1 METFGKAYVIDHCVG
16 FFQRRQEEQ
25 KYRIYITDALKAI
38 TDNTVRM
45 YGGVSLK
52 MRYADM
58 IDTTPQKE
66 ETRTAEEVI
75 DHIKEKMQKLTGG

>member
-1 METFGKAYVIDHCVG
+1 
-16 FFQRRQEEQ
+16 
-25 KYRIYITDALKAI
+25 
-38 TDNTVRM
+38 
-45 YGGVSLK
+45 

-58 IDTTPQKE
+58 IDATPQKE

>member
-1 METFGKAYVIDHCVG
+1 MIDHCVG
-16 FFQRRQEEQ
+16 FFQRRQEERQ
-25 KYRIYITDALKAI
+25 YRIYITDALKAI
-38 TDNTVRM
+38 ADNMVRM
-45 YGGVSLK
+45 NGGVTLK

-58 IDTTPQKE
+58 IDATPQNE